1 MAGKVR
7 EWWSDQEIDELVYNL
22 YELTDDEIK
31 IIEETAS

>member
-1 MAGKVR
+1 VR
-7 EWWSDQEIDELVYNL
+7 PVVSGVDKLVYNL

>member
-7 EWWSDQEIDELVYNL
+7 EWRSDQEIDKLVYNL
-22 YELTDDEIK
+22 HELTDYEIK